1 MKKSILQILFLLFI
15 IPAFAQKRM
24 AEDFKSI
31 NTGDTYTV
39 TIRYPANFNTTKSY
53 KVVYVP
59 DGSLKMGNYILGTS
73 KSWAAKI
80 PADVVVVTIGHQ
92 NGHEMQR
99 QRDFIPS
106 DAGGYSTKEFGQA
119 NKFYRFLKNEL
130 IPYVKGKIPNQETT
144 GFIGHSFSGLFCL
157 YLLLQPDKLFDKHFA
172 ISPSVWANYEEIIKI
187 EKQYSEKNK
196 TLNAHVQIYAGSLE
210 VLNKV
215 LYSATKFY
223 NTVKDRKYKGCTIS
237 FETVPWA
244 NHISMI
250 QPGVDKALKAL

>member
-1 MKKSILQILFLLFI
+1 MKTVIFFLLFLPGLL
-15 IPAFAQKRM
+15 PASAQKT
-24 AEDFKSI
+24 ESSDFKSS
-31 NTGDTYTV
+31 NTGDTYTISV
-39 TIRYPANFNTTKSY
+39 KTPKGFSTAKSY
-53 KVVYVP
+53 KVVFVP
-59 DGSLKMGNYILGTS
+59 DGSLKMGNYVLGTD
-73 KSWAAKI
+73 KSWAATI

-119 NKFYRFLKNEL
+119 SKFYLFLKNEL
-130 IPYVKGKIPNQETT
+130 IPSIKKKVPNQKTT

-172 ISPSVWANYEEIIKI
+172 ISPSVWANYEELMKI
-187 EKQYSEKNK
+187 EKTYSEKNK
-196 TLNAHVQIYAGSLE
+196 TLSANVHIYAGSLE

-215 LYSATKFY
+215 LSSATKFY
-223 NTVKDRKYKGCTIS
+223 NTVKDRKYTGCTIS

-250 QPGVDKALKAL
+250 KPGVDKALTAL

>member
-1 MKKSILQILFLLFI
+1 MKKNLLLLLMLVGVCS
-15 IPAFAQKRM
+15 AFSQKK
-24 AEDFKSI
+24 ETSSFKSS
-31 NTGDTYTV
+31 NTGDTYTI
-39 TIRYPANFNTTKSY
+39 TIRTPAGFNSAKSY
-53 KVVYVP
+53 KIAFVA
-59 DGSLKMGNYILGTS
+59 DGSLKMGNYVLGTS
-73 KSWAAKI
+73 KSWAATI
-80 PADVVVVTIGHQ
+80 PSDVVVVTIGHQ

-119 NKFYRFLKNEL
+119 SKFYLFLKTEL
-130 IPYVKGKIPNQETT
+130 LPHIKKKVPNQKTT

-172 ISPSVWANYEEIIKI
+172 ISPSVWANYEELMKI
-187 EKQYSEKNK
+187 EEKYSKKNR
-196 TLNAHVQIYAGSLE
+196 TLNANVHIYAGSLE

-215 LYSATKFY
+215 LASATKFY
-223 NTVKDRKYKGCTIS
+223 NTVKERKYMGCIIS

-250 QPGVDKALKAL
+250 KPGVDKALKAL